1 MKELLEL
8 FLTFAK
14 IGVMTF
20 GGGMAMLPI
29 LEREVVQNKHWATEE
44 ELVDYFAIGQC
55 TPGIIAVNTATFVG
69 QKRKGAMGGIT
80 ATLGVVF
87 PSLVI
92 ITILA
97 GLITNFAHLAWV
109 QNAFAGIQVC
119 VCVLILN
126 AVLKLLKKSVVDKRT
141 AVIFVIV
148 LLGNMLLSVSPVWFV
163 LLSALSGI
171 VLKILRGRRQNDLV
185 SSLILGIFK
194 TGLFAIGGGM
204 ATLPFLKDI
213 GATTGWF
220 SQTDLMNMLAV
231 SESTPGPVGI
241 NMATYVGYTV
251 GGVPGAIVATIGE
264 VTPSI
269 IVILIVA
276 AMLAKF
282 RDSQYVANAFY
293 GLRPASTGL
302 IGAACAGVMIQ
313 VIAGI
318 TSASQADSILMKFS
332 WDGAISWRGIIL
344 ALVLLVFTRYIKKTK
359 DLHPIVFI
367 GVSAVIG
374 VVFHFAGV

>member
-55 TPGIIAVNTATFVG
+55 PPGIIAVNTATFVG
-69 QKRKGAMGGIT
+69 QKRIGAMGGIT

-109 QNAFAGIQVC
+109 QNAFAGSQVC

-148 LLGNMLLSVSPVWFV
+148 LLGNMLLSVSPLWFV

-171 VLKILRGRRQNDLV
+171 VLKNLEGR
-185 SSLILGIFK
+185 
-194 TGLFAIGGGM
+194 
-204 ATLPFLKDI
+204 
-213 GATTGWF
+213 
-220 SQTDLMNMLAV
+220 
-231 SESTPGPVGI
+231 
-241 NMATYVGYTV
+241 
-251 GGVPGAIVATIGE
+251 
-264 VTPSI
+264 
-269 IVILIVA
+269 A
-276 AMLAKF
+276 AK
-282 RDSQYVANAFY
+282 
-293 GLRPASTGL
+293 
-302 IGAACAGVMIQ
+302 
-313 VIAGI
+313 
-318 TSASQADSILMKFS
+318 
-332 WDGAISWRGIIL
+332 
-344 ALVLLVFTRYIKKTK
+344 
-359 DLHPIVFI
+359 
-367 GVSAVIG
+367 
-374 VVFHFAGV
+374 